1 MPTKTYPETIWLPK
15 NTQVVADSYQ
25 VRYGTVNPYSAPMSA
40 ATLAT
45 THGMVLTPSNYTY
58 VRDPEIEYTDFL
70 LQTGQN
76 GVEYLPYINEP
87 TFIKFKVRY
96 PNLKEIYVVFIIKFE
111 ALPA

>member
-15 NTQVVADSYQ
+15 DTQVVADSYQ
-25 VRYGTVNPYSAPMSA
+25 VRYGTVDPYSAPMSA

-70 LQTGQN
+70 FQTGQN
-76 GVEYLPYINEP
+76 GVVYPPNQIIY
-87 TFIKFKVRY
+87 IKFKVQY
-96 PNLKEIYVVFIIKFE
+96 PNLKQVYIVFIINTG
-111 ALPA
+111 APPA